1 MVNNALEQLIKE
13 GCPSIAYRVRKEIRQ
28 DELSGKEDTEYQN
41 LIYSE
46 PKVQKVLAWQDPDG
60 YFGTRLHTPPSRS
73 KVWAHEGCVRYL
85 LEMGLAKENET
96 LRKALEVMLCPGW
109 GKECENSRAAEVFKY
124 GVIRAS
130 LFAQAGLSDY
140 EFVSG
145 YVEDALYGFRCITEA
160 ENYTDLVYEGAGGRL
175 IFKEGNF
182 IPVIYHLRLLA
193 FTESWRSEENLKMI
207 ELAYRKLY
215 EWLPLP
221 PIYYKAKSYPVAPL
235 GTICWPLNQD
245 FSGAFGFFWLHFY
258 EMSARLGMLGSG
270 SPFRKH
276 FERLKEV
283 LLKQNG
289 SLNEFAIKKEEYIGW
304 SGYSGMALEG
314 DWKVRQQRE
323 RDFMFRVLLIDKYS
337 NRGWMNPDNKEGN
350 YDKFR
355 AKR

>member
-145 YVEDALYGFRCITEA
+145 CVEDALYGFRCITEA
-160 ENYTDLVYEGAGGRL
+160 KNYTDLVYEGAGGRL

-245 FSGAFGFFWLHFY
+245 FSGVFGFFWLHFY

-314 DWKVRQQRE
+314 DWKVRQQKE

-337 NRGWMNPDNKEGN
+337 NQRWMNPDNKEGN